1 MDRDGDKITDDD
13 RDSDSASTGSGIVK
27 GADWSELNIGPF
39 NAPTTFKVK
48 LMAADTNGN
57 KTFRDVTV
65 TAFVPTPSISV
76 ASTAQANG
84 SIDVRVADEPIDVFR
99 FRAGKLSRLSGSGET
114 RTDASGNFVRSFSG
128 SEGVALTQSG
138 KTIATVNEK
147 TGKIDVKDS
156 NYSLSVSASN
166 SNEPMTVKLSDKSGN
181 PVYWESFALPTTT
194 KIEKTDQFSNV
205 AETGVFAK
213 TGDGTDFVRNA
224 SDAASLPG
232 GAFLVNESRKPFA

>member
-1 MDRDGDKITDDD
+1 M
-13 RDSDSASTGSGIVK
+13 
-27 GADWSELNIGPF
+27 
-39 NAPTTFKVK
+39 
-48 LMAADTNGN
+48 
-57 KTFRDVTV
+57 TV

-84 SIDVRVADEPIDVFR
+84 SIDVRVANEPIDFFR

-138 KTIATVNEK
+138 RTIASVNER

-194 KIEKTDQFSNV
+194 KIEKTEQFSSV

-213 TGDGTDFVRNA
+213 MGDGTDFVRNA
-224 SDAASLPG
+224 SDAVSLPG
-232 GAFLVNESRKPFA
+232 GAFLVNENRKPFAGIGRDGNVYLLESGYSLSYKNEGDYPVVVVKNSFGVVVSEILFHSDAEYVIK